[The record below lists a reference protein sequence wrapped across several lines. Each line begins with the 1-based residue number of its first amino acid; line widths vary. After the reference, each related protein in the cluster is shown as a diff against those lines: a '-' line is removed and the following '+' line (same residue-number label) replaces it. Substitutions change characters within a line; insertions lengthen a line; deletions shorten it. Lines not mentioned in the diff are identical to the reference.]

1 MMQDIAPSAFIGA
14 TITTDTVSSLFSSGD
29 LQTYMHYIFAELH
42 FYYSLLSTI
51 LMRFQSL
58 VWYFVRVYPCSMMKG
73 TASLLRETLAG

>member
-14 TITTDTVSSLFSSGD
+14 TMTTHTASSLFRSGD
-29 LQTYMHYIFAELH
+29 LQTCMHYIFVELH
-42 FYYSLLSTI
+42 FDDSLLSTI
-51 LMRFQSL
+51 LKRFQSL